1 MTSLPRSRT
10 PLIVAGV
17 ALAAAAAGGV
27 AYEATGKTVT
37 LTVDGDSR
45 EVDFRGDTAADVLA
59 AAGLDAGKRD
69 LLVPSAG
76 SAVEDGDEVALRRAR
91 ELELVVDG
99 KPRTVWV
106 TAASVDEALE
116 QVGLTDRA
124 LALSASRSRG
134 IPLDGLKLAV
144 TTPKDITIVADGK
157 TLPRTT
163 TTRTSGE
170 ALAEAKIVLDAD
182 DRLSHDRSRPVV
194 DGLKL
199 TVTRI
204 TKDRVTEP
212 VSLPFR
218 TERRNDGGLYKGVTK
233 VVSAGKAGTA
243 SRVVERVLADGKVE
257 KRTVV
262 STETVAAPQPRVI
275 AVGTKPRPAPAP
287 VRAAKAPSSSGAGSA
302 SVGSSGGL
310 NWGALAAC
318 ESGGN
323 PGAVSA
329 SGKYRGLY
337 QFSIATWR
345 GVGGSGDPASASVAE
360 QTRRA
365 QMLYNR
371 SGAGQWPECGRH
383 LR

>member
-1 MTSLPRSRT
+1 M
-10 PLIVAGV
+10 IIAGV
-17 ALAAAAAGGV
+17 ALAAAATGGV
-27 AYEATGKTVT
+27 AYAATGKTAT
-37 LTVDGDSR
+37 LTVDGQSR
-45 EVDFRGDTAADVLA
+45 EVDFRGDTAADVLE
-59 AAGLDAGKRD
+59 AAGLDAGARD

-76 SAVEDGDEVALRRAR
+76 TEVEDGDEVALRRAR

-116 QVGLTDRA
+116 QVGLAERG

-134 IPLDGLKLAV
+134 IPLDGMKLDV
-144 TTPKDITIVADGK
+144 RTPKDITITADG
-157 TLPRTT
+157 TTVRRTT
-163 TTRTSGE
+163 ATRTSGE
-170 ALAEAKIVLDAD
+170 ALDEAEIVLDAD

-204 TKDRVTEP
+204 SKDRVTEDVP
-212 VSLPFR
+212 LPFA
-218 TERRNDGGLYKGVTK
+218 TERKQDASVYRGETQ
-233 VVSAGKAGTA
+233 VVSSGTA
-243 SRVVERVLADGKVE
+243 GLARRVVERVLADGKVE

-262 STETVAAPQPRVI
+262 RTDTVTAPQPRVV
-275 AVGTKPRPAPAP
+275 AVGTKARPAPA
-287 VRAAKAPSSSGAGSA
+287 RAAQSSPRSSGGSGPV

-310 NWGALAAC
+310 DWGALAAC

-323 PGAVSA
+323 PSA
-329 SGKYRGLY
+329 TNPSGKYRGMY
-337 QFSIATWR
+337 QFSRETWQS
-345 GVGGSGDPASASVAE
+345 VGGSGDPASASVAE

-371 SGAGQWPECGRH
+371 SGAGQWPECGSR